1 MAKQQQAQFED
12 MVEDGGDV
20 PSPNEVD
27 NPTAAVGFV
36 RKEAEF
42 AAEDLAPNYLKLAQ
56 GLTKEVQDGEARP
69 GQWLI
74 KGYDPEAEVLV
85 VPLAFYKTRELRS
98 QEERQ
103 VLCGSADSIVGTG
116 TPGGV
121 CESCPLSKWTDNPDG
136 SRQGPKCRFQYQYA
150 VFSVTHGDIAFLT
163 FAGKALKAAKSF
175 NSVVS
180 RLGLGNAAIL
190 LKSEQSKGKM
200 GNVTYVPTVSPVP
213 VDAGVLAAAKQRF
226 ATGA

>member
-42 AAEDLAPNYLKLAQ
+42 AAE
-56 GLTKEVQDGEARP
+56 DGEARP